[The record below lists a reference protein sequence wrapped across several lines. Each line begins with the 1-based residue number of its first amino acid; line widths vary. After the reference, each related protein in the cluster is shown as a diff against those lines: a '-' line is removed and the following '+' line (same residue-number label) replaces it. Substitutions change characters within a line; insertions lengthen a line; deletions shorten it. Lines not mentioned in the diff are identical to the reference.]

1 MRTADPGKVSVC
13 VKLEA
18 FNSPTAALEIVV
30 FGGGARGG
38 GGAQSVCSIEERRE
52 EEEEVRIHIDLIDLE
67 LEAHKNA

>member
-38 GGAQSVCSIEERRE
+38 GGGAQSVCSIEERRGGGGGE
-52 EEEEVRIHIDLIDLE
+52 DSYRFDRFG
-67 LEAHKNA
+67 AGGT

>member
-38 GGAQSVCSIEERRE
+38 GGTECLQHRGEERRRGGGE
-52 EEEEVRIHIDLIDLE
+52 DSYRFDRFG
-67 LEAHKNA
+67 AGGT

>member
-38 GGAQSVCSIEERRE
+38 GGTECLQHRGEERRRGGGGE
-52 EEEEVRIHIDLIDLE
+52 DSYRFDRFG
-67 LEAHKNA
+67 AGGT